1 MTIEQIKEEI
11 KALELSR
18 REAEDRFHSERRSIL
33 KEISILEKKKLEID
47 PISCVFGLVEVYPR
61 RTWYG
66 SHVTI
71 FYKGKG
77 GYWAERDYINE
88 SDGFWSMDKRG
99 SYDEMSREV
108 ARLDRQ
114 CKETIKTFITATDG
128 EKISVKLAPM
138 NTFKYNID
146 QCGVRLV
153 DDELYENA
161 PALRFRYWDGQDRLA
176 KLSKE
181 DYEYYK
187 AMHEERSKY
196 PSCTINRSQSFL
208 REMGSKREKLRLL
221 QMGQDVCSYYKNSNS
236 RKWLTPTDKTIVTE
250 YNKMQDPQKRGM
262 RGHNWH
268 MIEVLTEA
276 YFERVG
282 INPKT
287 FDTKK
292 AKESVVK
299 STARHL
305 AKKLKKVKQLTTHE
319 LDFFKMMHGASLIK
333 KLTEK
338 GITV

>member
-11 KALELSR
+11 AKTKREYQDFLKERDRMQSDFRRKLSALEDKKV
-18 REAEDRFHSERRSIL
+18 EA
-33 KEISILEKKKLEID
+33 D
-47 PISCVFGLVEVYPR
+47 PINGVFGLIEVYPK
-61 RTWYG
+61 RTWFG
-66 SHVTI
+66 SYVTI

-77 GYWAERDYINE
+77 GYWAERDYRHE
-88 SDGFWSMDKRG
+88 SDGFWSMENDE
-99 SYDEMSREV
+99 SYHEMDREV
-108 ARLDRQ
+108 SMIDRQ
-114 CKETIKTFITATDG
+114 CKRTVNSYIGDG
-128 EKISVKLAPM
+128 EAKVKLAPM
-138 NTFKYNID
+138 NIFKYNMD
-146 QCGVRLV
+146 ECGVRIV
-153 DDELYENA
+153 NDELYDNA
-161 PALRFRYWDGQDRLA
+161 PDICFRYWDGQDRLA
-176 KLSKE
+176 ELTKE

-187 AMHEERSKY
+187 NMHEYRSKR
-196 PSCTINRSQSFL
+196 PSCTIDNADKVLCKIPKSHRRERL
-208 REMGSKREKLRLL
+208 RLIQMGSA
-221 QMGQDVCSYYKNSNS
+221 VCSYFS
-236 RKWLTPTDKTIVTE
+236 RDKRGYTKTPTDKVIVSE
-250 YNKMQDPQKRGM
+250 YNKMQEDDAAWM
-262 RGHNWH
+262 RDSRWG
-268 MIEVLTEA
+268 IVEELTEA